1 MRQNFK
7 VLRAGVATDGTF
19 FAGKPIEFTF
29 DPEKADLVVGE
40 IFSAEVTE
48 SEINVRTIY
57 KEERGQ
63 FESAETI
70 WGLGP
75 GEADGGRARG
85 WRPKGTPGTGLN
97 GGRPD
102 SGRFSR
108 GGPEHAK

>member
-48 SEINVRTIY
+48 VKLTCALSTKRSEASSNLRRLFGGSDQAKQMV
-57 KEERGQ
+57 
-63 FESAETI
+63 
-70 WGLGP
+70 
-75 GEADGGRARG
+75 GGRAVG
-85 WRPKGTPGTGLN
+85 GLKERL
-97 GGRPD
+97 GRD
-102 SGRFSR
+102 
-108 GGPEHAK
+108 